1 MVEVQCLQTAT
12 VCRILDTLTSVRQK
26 KLEWP
31 TSELAINIVQ
41 PECADVE
48 ELGWRGSD
56 PPPPGQYTFLKLTLK
71 LPKLGIATLLAKTPL
86 RTRSPPSPRK
96 KIWIRAWSLI
106 LHILKLNVCRI
117 SDLANCALISPMS
130 SVNCHPPRNVSAVYC
145 IYCRYSNLFCCWY
158 LRFSLF
164 LFFFGIHSK
173 EYRVHLG
180 YICNL

>member
-12 VCRILDTLTSVRQK
+12 VYRILDTLTSVRQK

-56 PPPPGQYTFLKLTLK
+56 PPPPRQYTFLKLTLK

-86 RTRSPPSPRK
+86 RTQSPPSPRK

-106 LHILKLNVCRI
+106 IHILKLNACRI
-117 SDLANCALISPMS
+117 PDLPNYALISALS